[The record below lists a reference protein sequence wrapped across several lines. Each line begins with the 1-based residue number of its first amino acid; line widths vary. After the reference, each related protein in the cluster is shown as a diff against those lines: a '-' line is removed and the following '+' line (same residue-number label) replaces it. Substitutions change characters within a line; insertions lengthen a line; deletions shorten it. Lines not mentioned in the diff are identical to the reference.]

1 MANAGVIIIGIS
13 LLVIAV
19 IGYFTPYTST
29 YFTIPQVHEIC
40 QTDMVQLAQSME
52 LMIGSQELTK
62 ICMDFRNLAFAIYG
76 LGAVGIILII
86 VGAVIQRGKE
96 SSTVCS
102 YCNFVGKT
110 EAELLDHKAKNHLD
124 KSPYKCG
131 HCDFI
136 GITEEILW
144 NHYNDKHPDEKKW

>member
-1 MANAGVIIIGIS
+1 VVRVGLIGAGILFCLIALIAYYLPIS
-13 LLVIAV
+13 
-19 IGYFTPYTST
+19 FTLAGETMSA
-29 YFTIPQVHEIC
+29 TIPQ
-40 QTDMVQLAQSME
+40 MVAFCESGFGQFAQLSPEVVRVCSEYNTFMFGFY
-52 LMIGSQELTK
+52 GS
-62 ICMDFRNLAFAIYG
+62 G
-76 LGAVGIILII
+76 LLGIILII
-86 VGAVIQRGKE
+86 VGVATSGKKE

-131 HCDFI
+131 ECDFI

-144 NHYNDKHPDEKKW
+144 NHYNDKHPDKKKW